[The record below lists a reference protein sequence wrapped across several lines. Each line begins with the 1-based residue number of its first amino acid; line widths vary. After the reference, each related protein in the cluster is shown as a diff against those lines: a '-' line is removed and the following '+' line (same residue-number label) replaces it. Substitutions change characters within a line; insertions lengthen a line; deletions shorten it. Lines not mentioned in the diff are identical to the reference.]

1 MTSDQLDA
9 MTALLPGGLREFHT
23 SPLSLARQN
32 FAERASLSI
41 AAFRELYC
49 RTSNPARPYML
60 WLSEVR
66 EARRLFRTFKARMA
80 QLVQEV
86 NLPPLEARALALSPV

>member
-1 MTSDQLDA
+1 MGL
-9 MTALLPGGLREFHT
+9 ALHWRE
-23 SPLSLARQN
+23 AV
-32 FAERASLSI
+32 RACPCV

-49 RTSNPARPYML
+49 RTTNPARPYML

-66 EARRLFRTFKARMA
+66 EARHLFRTFKSRMV

-86 NLPPLEARALALSPV
+86 RCTS

>member
-1 MTSDQLDA
+1 MI
-9 MTALLPGGLREFHT
+9 
-23 SPLSLARQN
+23 
-32 FAERASLSI
+32 AERGMLFA

-66 EARRLFRTFKARMA
+66 EARRLFRTFKSRMA
-80 QLVQEV
+80 ELVQEV
-86 NLPPLEARALALSPV
+86 SLIPLHCNMMLLYLVSQENTSPLSLW

>member
-1 MTSDQLDA
+1 M
-9 MTALLPGGLREFHT
+9 
-23 SPLSLARQN
+23 LSV
-32 FAERASLSI
+32 

-66 EARRLFRTFKARMA
+66 EARRLFRAFKARMA
-80 QLVQEV
+80 ELVQEV
-86 NLPPLEARALALSPV
+86 ISPYCHIRCVACEAGGRCGRHTYMPVEQVWIFTM